1 MWVHADE
8 SIAVI
13 SGRERKWIF
22 QCRSSRS
29 YNIVK
34 WLVFGSSCRKEQA
47 QYYIKLVMKTVSSLR
62 YLSFQAYGVL
72 MFETMMPM
80 YTQPIKCN
88 LLTGMKSLMQKKM
101 LPRHLL
107 RLQSIY
113 TSELSEYSTIHEN
126 ILKIII
132 GNSVTTY
139 LSVRRRN
146 RRWFRFMGHN
156 ASLHRA
162 DVIS

>member
-13 SGRERKWIF
+13 SGWERKWIF

-34 WLVFGSSCRKEQA
+34 RLVFGSSCQKEQA
-47 QYYIKLVMKTVSSLR
+47 QYYIKLVRKTVSSLR
-62 YLSFQAYGVL
+62 YLSFQAYRVL

-88 LLTGMKSLMQKKM
+88 LLTVMKSLMQKKM

-107 RLQSIY
+107 RLQGIY
-113 TSELSEYSTIHEN
+113 TSELSEYSTIKEN
-126 ILKIII
+126 IVEMIT
-132 GNSVTTY
+132 GNYVTTY
-139 LSVRRRN
+139 SSVQRRISFYGSQRLSSPCRC
-146 RRWFRFMGHN
+146 HK
-156 ASLHRA
+156 L
-162 DVIS
+162 II